1 MNTKMSNISHGC
13 RSCSSCFLQAAIG
26 GTGTGSITTLHQA
39 GFLSSRSQASVTE
52 TAVSKPERA
61 QRFIWTVEQLISIRS
76 TSLPGACIQVPWPR
90 PHQRPVRN
98 IHFPGSTAI
107 SVLEGDPLSF
117 YREAGWEG
125 QNMETINGR
134 ISSTS
139 TDPRIYQCISLCFK
153 LSHSKVQEVVRLEHV
168 YSYC

>member
-1 MNTKMSNISHGC
+1 MNTKMSNISHVC

-26 GTGTGSITTLHQA
+26 GAGTGSITTLHQT

-52 TAVSKPERA
+52 TAVSKPESA

-98 IHFPGSTAI
+98 IHFPGQAQYSNICVGGGPSQLLQGGRLRGAKH
-107 SVLEGDPLSF
+107 GNNKWKNKFNFNWPKNLS
-117 YREAGWEG
+117 
-125 QNMETINGR
+125 M
-134 ISSTS
+134 
-139 TDPRIYQCISLCFK
+139 
-153 LSHSKVQEVVRLEHV
+153 H
-168 YSYC
+168 